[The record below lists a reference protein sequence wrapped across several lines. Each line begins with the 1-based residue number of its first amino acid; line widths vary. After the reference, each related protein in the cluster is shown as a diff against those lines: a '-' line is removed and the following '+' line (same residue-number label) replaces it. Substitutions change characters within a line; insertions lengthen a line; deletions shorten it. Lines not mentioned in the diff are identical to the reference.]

1 MRRASTALATVT
13 AAVALSTVVGC
24 GAVDK
29 AIDCVRTADAIA
41 SSVDDLGRAV
51 ANATDN
57 PTKADQALDN
67 IDKDL
72 SSLKGKTDDA
82 DLSKAVDNLNK
93 AVGNVRSAI
102 KNGDNTPD
110 ISPVRDAA
118 KEVGKVCTP

>member
-1 MRRASTALATVT
+1 MRRRSSIALATAT
-13 AAVALSTVVGC
+13 AALTLSVVGC

-41 SSVDDLGRAV
+41 SSVDNLGRAV

-57 PTKADQALDN
+57 PAQADKALDD
-67 IDKDL
+67 IDKEL
-72 SSLKGKTDDA
+72 SSLKGKTGDA

-93 AVGNVRSAI
+93 AVANVRSAI

-110 ISPVRDAA
+110 IGPVRDAA

>member
-1 MRRASTALATVT
+1 MRRSIALATV
-13 AAVALSTVVGC
+13 AAALTVSVAGC

-41 SSVDDLGRAV
+41 SGVDDLGRAV
-51 ANATDN
+51 ANATDD
-57 PTKADQALDN
+57 PAKADQALDN

-72 SSLKGKTDDA
+72 SSLKSKTGNA

-110 ISPVRDAA
+110 IGPVRDAA